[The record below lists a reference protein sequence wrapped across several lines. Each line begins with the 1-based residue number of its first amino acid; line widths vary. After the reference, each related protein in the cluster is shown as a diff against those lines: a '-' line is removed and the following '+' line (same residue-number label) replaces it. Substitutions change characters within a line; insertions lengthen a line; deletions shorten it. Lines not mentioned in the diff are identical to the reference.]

1 MPKVIIAFDADDSRI
16 GKTVDMEANAARVAV
31 REGRARYVE
40 EADAEASGAPTDQP
54 PVPQQASPEPVE
66 ATATTRKTRKR

>member
-1 MPKVIIAFDADDSRI
+1 MPKVIIAFDRDNSRV
-16 GKTVDMEANAARVAV
+16 GKTVDMDADAARVAV

-66 ATATTRKTRKR
+66 TNTARKSRKR